1 VEVIVPRRFR
11 YKGSEKLHQSTT
23 PILFKLNENLIKYKI
38 KRGCSQPLPFQIC
51 SWKLLFGSSA
61 DNHTLF
67 VTKVVKHT
75 VYYVLQ
81 IFRDKDA

>member
-1 VEVIVPRRFR
+1 VYPEDSDTRGQRNCIRAQP
-11 YKGSEKLHQSTT
+11 